1 MHVSSQSDNHVSALG
16 LESGVWLVTCRSQL
30 ETRAAVDELQ
40 DTCLAALDQ
49 GARRLVVDVSDLT
62 SVSLDG
68 LRLLVVL
75 ADILLAQGSRLLLAC
90 RDGARGSY
98 HLLAVEGDTR
108 AALSRIVDER
118 SRGLLSSESAAEGV
132 RRV

>member
-1 MHVSSQSDNHVSALG
+1 MHVSPQPDHVSTLG
-16 LESGVWLVTCRSQL
+16 LESGVWLVRCRTQL

-40 DTCLAALDQ
+40 DACLAALDQ

-75 ADILLAQGSRLLLAC
+75 ADILLAQGSHLLLAC
-90 RDGARGSY
+90 RNGTRGSY
-98 HLLAVEGDTR
+98 HLLALEGDTR
-108 AALSRIVDER
+108 AALGRIVDER
-118 SRGLLSSESAAEGV
+118 RRGLLSDHSEAEGV